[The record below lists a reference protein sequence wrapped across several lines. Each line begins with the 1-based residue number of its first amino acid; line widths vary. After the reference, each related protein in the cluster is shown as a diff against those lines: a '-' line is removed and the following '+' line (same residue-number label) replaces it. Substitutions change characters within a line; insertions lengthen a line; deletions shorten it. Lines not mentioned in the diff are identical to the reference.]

1 MTALSRETSNG
12 REQMIVVNPATL
24 EELER
29 VPLMNAEEIKAAI
42 ARAERMFPLW
52 SGLPVRE
59 RARYIL
65 RARDFMLEHV
75 DDVVQVITLEVGKPR
90 VEALVNEVMVSAD
103 LMDHYARRAEEIL
116 EDQPIPMHLFKVI
129 RQSYV
134 RREPIGVVSVISP
147 WNYPLAIPMSSIV
160 FALLAGN
167 TVVFKPASDSVL
179 IARKIEEIFRAGGL
193 PEGVLNL
200 VIAAGET
207 IGTALYE
214 PPVRKVAFTG
224 STGTGVSILRE
235 ASRHLIP
242 VTLELGGKDAM
253 IVLPDAD
260 LERAAAGAVWGAFFN
275 AGQTCASVERCYV
288 HRSVY
293 DRFVAM
299 VTEQTRSLRV
309 GPGTEPDVDVGPMTN
324 EKQLQVVED
333 HVRDAVAQGATAVVG
348 GARLEHLKGNFYA
361 PTVLTGVTQGMRCMR
376 EETFGPTLPIM
387 AFDTE
392 DEVVAYANDSEYGLT
407 ASVWSRDRERAERLA
422 ARLQAGTV
430 SINDHASSFGLPETP
445 WQGVKKSGIGVTH
458 SDEGLRAFTIAKH
471 VTVDRIPLT
480 TLPWWFPYSPMKYEA
495 FKSGIKMVL
504 GGRGMGSVFDG
515 LRSAIASLGSGDL
528 HTQTW
533 QSLRSTIHRG
543 DIACAEGEPPEGI
556 WRSILWASK
565 PCER

>member
-1 MTALSRETSNG
+1 
-12 REQMIVVNPATL
+12 
-24 EELER
+24 
-29 VPLMNAEEIKAAI
+29 
-42 ARAERMFPLW
+42 
-52 SGLPVRE
+52 
-59 RARYIL
+59 
-65 RARDFMLEHV
+65 
-75 DDVVQVITLEVGKPR
+75 
-90 VEALVNEVMVSAD
+90 MVSAD

-116 EDQPIPMHLFKVI
+116 DDQPIPLHLYKFI

-134 RREPIGVVSVISP
+134 RYEPIGVVTVISP
-147 WNYPLAIPMSSIV
+147 WNYPLSIPMSSIV

-179 IARKIEEIFRAGGL
+179 IAKKIEEIFRAAGL

-200 VIAAGET
+200 VVAAGET
-207 IGTALYE
+207 LGTALYE

-224 STGTGVSILRE
+224 STGTGVTIARE

-260 LERAAAGAVWGAFFN
+260 LERASAGAVWGAFFN

-299 VTEQTRSLRV
+299 VVEQTRRLRV
-309 GPGTEPDVDVGPMTN
+309 GPGMEHEVDVGPLAN
-324 EKQLQVVED
+324 EKQLGVVEA
-333 HVRDAVAQGATAVVG
+333 HVRDAVERGATVVVG
-348 GARLEHLKGNFYA
+348 GSRLEKLKGYFYA
-361 PTVLTGVTQGMRCMR
+361 PTVLTNVTQEMRCMR

-387 AFDTE
+387 AYDTE

-407 ASVWSRDRERAERLA
+407 ASVWSRDREQAERLA
-422 ARLQAGTV
+422 VRLEAGTV

-458 SDEGLRAFTIAKH
+458 SDEGLRAFALAKH

-480 TLPWWFPYSPMKYEA
+480 TLPWWFPYSPIKYEA

-504 GGRGMGSVFDG
+504 GGRGVGSVFDG
-515 LRSAIASLGSGDL
+515 LRSAIASLSPGSAL
-528 HTQTW
+528 NVKAW
-533 QSLRSTIHRG
+533 QSVRNAVNRG
-543 DIACAEGEPPEGI
+543 DGECREDEPPEGV

-565 PCER
+565 PCERQLGSIAPP